1 MTKKMSNELFNVDP
15 TKLNKEEPLLLDG
28 LYKYNKVTYK
38 DAKDNTITPI
48 KKYVYVLAYEP
59 GEGNKKIND
68 RIVNGL
74 PIISYDEK
82 QDDSNLDSVLRIL
95 NNELKV
101 VIKDNDIDRIIYLG
115 DIEYNNFLDC
125 SIPCY
130 AVNVKGLVKKKDD
143 IFKVNDHSYITK
155 MNYLDVI
162 KNGH

>member
-28 LYKYNKVTYK
+28 LYKYN
-38 DAKDNTITPI
+38 
-48 KKYVYVLAYEP
+48 
-59 GEGNKKIND
+59 
-68 RIVNGL
+68 
-74 PIISYDEK
+74 
-82 QDDSNLDSVLRIL
+82 
-95 NNELKV
+95 
-101 VIKDNDIDRIIYLG
+101 KDNDIDRIIYLG

-162 KNGH
+162 KNGSLDSSVFSSLFLLLTYFT